1 MVGFMVSTP
10 INNLKKVDFSN
21 DDIWFQW
28 YNNSRT
34 VMEELVGG
42 NMDRR
47 MKRAIIGTG
56 IAFVAIIIIIVAVII
71 KKITP
76 SDKVMKLTEYYQV
89 NDGEVLIVMQDHI
102 YEEPAILEEG
112 TIYIDYDTVI
122 GKFNKRFYWDSNEN
136 ILSYT
141 TPTEIIKA
149 ELDSKVYYVNKN
161 KEQKEYS
168 IVKSKG
174 EKVYIAIDYVNQY
187 SDMQYEFYETPNR
200 IVIQY
205 NWGDF
210 LFTKVKKTTQLRY
223 EPSIKSDI
231 LVELEQGKRLAYV
244 DTSEVIEGGFSKVMT
259 VDGIIGYVKNK
270 FVEESYYDTIKS
282 SYKAPEYTHI
292 SKNEAINMV
301 WHQVTNRDAND
312 NLVNLLEKTK
322 GVTVISPT
330 WFKVE
335 NNEGAISSLADE
347 NYIERAHS
355 RELEVWALIDDFSPE
370 VNMYELLSYTSSREK
385 LINELLAEVIK
396 YNIDGINIDFE
407 KISLEAGKHFIQF
420 IRELSVKCRNNGIV
434 LSIDNYVPT
443 EYSAYYDR
451 EEQGIVAD
459 YVIIMAYD
467 EHTNS
472 SEVSGSVASL
482 GFVRNAIEKTL
493 TMVPKERTII
503 GIPFYTRLWKEVST
517 GGNIEITSDAYSMT
531 NAANLL
537 SDNGVELKWDED
549 IGQYYGEY
557 MVDGATYKM
566 WLEEETSIEAKMK
579 LIGQAEVAGIAGWK
593 LGLEK
598 AKVWDVIIKYLN

>member
-1 MVGFMVSTP
+1 
-10 INNLKKVDFSN
+10 
-21 DDIWFQW
+21 
-28 YNNSRT
+28 
-34 VMEELVGG
+34 
-42 NMDRR
+42 MDRR
-47 MKRAIIGTG
+47 MKQAIIGTG
-56 IAFVAIIIIIVAVII
+56 VAFVAIMIIIAAVII

-76 SDKVMKLTEYYQV
+76 SDKVMNLTEYYQV
-89 NDGEVLIVMQDHI
+89 NKGEVLVIMQDHI
-102 YEEPAILEEG
+102 YEQRAILEDG
-112 TIYIDYDTVI
+112 TIYLDYDTI
-122 GKFNKRFYWDSNEN
+122 IEKFNKRFYWDANEN

-149 ELDSKVYYVNKN
+149 ELDSKVYYVNKS
-161 KEQKEYS
+161 KEQKDYVV
-168 IVKSKG
+168 VKSKG
-174 EKVYIAIDYVNQY
+174 EKVYVAIDYVNQY

-200 IVIQY
+200 IVIHY

-210 LFTKVKKTTQLRY
+210 LFTKVKKPTQLRY

-231 LVELEQGKRLAYV
+231 LLELTQGEKLGYV
-244 DTSEVIEGGFSKVMT
+244 DTNEVVEGGFSKVMT

-270 FVEESYYDTIKS
+270 YVEESYYDTIES

-292 SKNEAINMV
+292 SKAGSINMV

-312 NLVNLLEKTK
+312 NLINLFESTK

-347 NYIERAHS
+347 TYIERAHS

-370 VNMYELLSYTSSREK
+370 VDMYELLSYTSRREK
-385 LINELLAEVIK
+385 LINELIAEVIK

-407 KISLEAGKHFIQF
+407 KISLEAGKHYIQF

-443 EYSAYYDR
+443 EYSAYYNR

-472 SEVSGSVASL
+472 SGVSGSVASL

-503 GIPFYTRLWKEVST
+503 GIPFYTRLWKEVT
-517 GGNIEITSDAYSMT
+517 KGGNTEITSEAYSMT
-531 NAANLL
+531 NAANVL
-537 SDNGVELKWDED
+537 SDNSVELKWDED
-549 IGQYYGEY
+549 AGQHYGEY
-557 MVDGATYKM
+557 VVDDATYKM
-566 WLEEETSIEAKMK
+566 WLEDEASIEAKMK
-579 LIGQAEVAGIAGWK
+579 LIGQADVAGIAGWK